1 MQRLISK
8 VELARL
14 ARVSKPAVT
23 KFLAKHA
30 DALVR
35 DRVNVDH
42 PAVQAWLKSKGVKVP
57 LESAAL
63 AAGADA
69 PAKPSK
75 PPKPSKQGQP
85 ARAPTKSAR
94 RAAPAPAEPP
104 DLGPDPEIDQPRRGR
119 RRRGAA
125 DLPEQPE
132 GAGSEEDLARLART
146 LRPVLARFGT
156 ERNFKDWLDAL
167 KVIED
172 IRAKRNNNDE
182 QEGRLIERVLVK
194 THVFGAIDGSHRRL
208 LGDFPKTITRVLYAM
223 HASGQSIEEAEAA
236 VREKLSILLKSVKA
250 TAKRV
255 LTDDK
260 SGSDDS

>member
-1 MQRLISK
+1 MQRLISR

-23 KFLAKHA
+23 KFLGKHK
-30 DALVR
+30 DACVR

-57 LESAAL
+57 VESAAL
-63 AAGADA
+63 AGAVAQPVAPKQFRKAAKTDA
-69 PAKPSK
+69 
-75 PPKPSKQGQP
+75 
-85 ARAPTKSAR
+85 APTT
-94 RAAPAPAEPP
+94 PAPATQKRGSKQAAAEPSLPPEPP
-104 DLGPDPEIDQPRRGR
+104 RRER

-132 GAGSEEDLARLART
+132 GAGSDEDLTRLART

-172 IRAKRNNNDE
+172 IRQKRNNNDE

-208 LGDFPKTITRVLYAM
+208 LGDFPKTITRVLYAA
-223 HASGQSIEEAEAA
+223 HASGQSIEESEAA
-236 VREKLSILLKSVKA
+236 VREKVSMLLKSVKA

-255 LTDDK
+255 LDDGQPGPADE
-260 SGSDDS
+260 S